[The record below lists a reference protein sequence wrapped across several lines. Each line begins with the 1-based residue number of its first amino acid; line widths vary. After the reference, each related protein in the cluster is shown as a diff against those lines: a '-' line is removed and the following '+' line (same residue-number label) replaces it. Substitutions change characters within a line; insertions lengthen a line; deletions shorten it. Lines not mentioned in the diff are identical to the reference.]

1 MTLASTAARNGMG
14 DFHPAPRAVRGALL
28 LLAVLYG
35 LAAGTGARAEATT
48 ASLEN
53 HGSMAVSWAF
63 GHAGPHL
70 QAPAPAWGVV
80 NPTSAAPSTSAKDRT
95 TGFAAIAQVHGRS
108 SRTALARTA
117 STTRSVPLALR
128 RFQLLFPFH
137 IFW

>member
-1 MTLASTAARNGMG
+1 MTLASTVARSGMG
-14 DFHPAPRAVRGALL
+14 DFHPAPRAVRGAMVVLM
-28 LLAVLYG
+28 VLYG
-35 LAAGTGARAEATT
+35 LAAGTAARAATGT
-48 ASLEN
+48 GSLES

-95 TGFAAIAQVHGRS
+95 TGFAAIALVHGRM

-117 STTRSVPLALR
+117 SITCSAPLALR

-137 IFW
+137 VFW